1 MTARAI
7 IDKRLRK
14 TMMAMFGGFAVFFIG
29 MIVHFWT
36 NASGPPI
43 PSLVGFGVSFVS
55 IIYALLGI
63 RCPHC
68 KTILGYIAMY
78 KGVFIPDSIFSMSKK
93 IKYCPFCGVSFDTEI
108 EISHEV

>member
-1 MTARAI
+1 MTIRAI
-7 IDKRLRK
+7 IDRRLRK
-14 TMMAMFGGFAVFFIG
+14 TMMAMFGGFAVFIIG
-29 MIVHFWT
+29 MIVHIWT
-36 NASGPPI
+36 KASGLPI
-43 PSLVGFGVSFVS
+43 ISLVGIGLSFVT
-55 IIYALLGI
+55 IFYALLGI

-93 IKYCPFCGVSFDTEI
+93 IKFCPFCGVSFDTEI